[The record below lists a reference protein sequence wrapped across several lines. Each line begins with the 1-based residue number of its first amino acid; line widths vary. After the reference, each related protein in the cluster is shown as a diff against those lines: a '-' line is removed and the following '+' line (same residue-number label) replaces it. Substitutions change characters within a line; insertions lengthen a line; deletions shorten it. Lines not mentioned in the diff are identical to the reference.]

1 MTPTNRLRFVE
12 REVQLHPF
20 YKTVNEKGEFV
31 PATQT
36 VQILQQWWEVEN
48 LTGAFYPQGVAGE
61 WRDVPIEQ
69 EEVK

>member
-20 YKTVNEKGEFV
+20 YKSVNDKGQLI
-31 PATQT
+31 PATQK
-36 VQILQQWWEVEN
+36 VRILQQWWERKTGWEN
-48 LTGAFYPQGVAGE
+48 IPGQWFGE

-69 EEVK
+69 EETK